1 MKCHI
6 EIVDMQLVHSLAM
19 TKAAILFSVNQI
31 SFEGYMLPSVL

>member
-1 MKCHI
+1 
-6 EIVDMQLVHSLAM
+6 M